1 MKEDPPN
8 DRERDQLT
16 GDEIMHGHEYD
27 GIQEL
32 NNRLPIW
39 WLGLF
44 YLTIILGVIIIL
56 RYHVLRTAPLQEEEY
71 MMEMAAYEQEPEYED
86 YTASSSSP
94 GSSGGESIV
103 NAVVLTDAAS
113 LGAGKVVWDK
123 HCSVCHLAQGQ
134 GLVGP
139 NMTDAYWIHGGSFE
153 DIIRIINTGVIEKG
167 MIAWK
172 DMLSSNEIQQVASFI
187 VSLQG
192 TNPPNPKAPE
202 GTLYNP
208 GS

>member
-1 MKEDPPN
+1 MKADPEN
-8 DRERDQLT
+8 NQERDQLT

-32 NNRLPIW
+32 NNKLPRW

-44 YLTIILGVIIIL
+44 YITIIIGVIYIL
-56 RYHVLRTAPLQEEEY
+56 RFHVLKTAPLQEEEY
-71 MMEMAAYEQEPEYED
+71 LTEMAAFEQTPSEEAP
-86 YTASSSSP
+86 APSSSS
-94 GSSGGESIV
+94 SGDE
-103 NAVVLTDAAS
+103 AVVTGTRLTDAAS
-113 LGAGKVVWDK
+113 LEGGKTVYDK
-123 HCSVCHLAQGQ
+123 NCAVCHLAQGQ

-139 NMTDAYWIHGGSFE
+139 NLTDAYWIHGGSFE
-153 DIIRIINTGVIEKG
+153 DIVKVINTGVIEKG

-172 DMLSSNEIQQVASFI
+172 DMLSVTDIQQVASFI
-187 VSLQG
+187 MSLQG
-192 TNPPNPKAPE
+192 TNPPNPKAQE

>member
-1 MKEDPPN
+1 MKEDPEN
-8 DRERDQLT
+8 KKEMDQLT

-27 GIQEL
+27 GIKEL
-32 NNRLPIW
+32 NNKLPRW

-44 YLTIILGVIIIL
+44 YITIIIGVIYIL

-71 MMEMAAYEQEPEYED
+71 MTEMAAYEQPADYED
-86 YTASSSSP
+86 FSSSVSN
-94 GSSGGESIV
+94 GSSGAETS
-103 NAVVLTDAAS
+103 VVATQLTDATS
-113 LGAGKVVWDK
+113 LEAGKVVWDK
-123 HCSVCHLAQGQ
+123 NCSVCHLAQGQ

-153 DIIRIINTGVIEKG
+153 DIIKIINTGVIEKG

-172 DMLSSNEIQQVASFI
+172 DVLSATDIQQVASFI
-187 VSLQG
+187 MSLQG